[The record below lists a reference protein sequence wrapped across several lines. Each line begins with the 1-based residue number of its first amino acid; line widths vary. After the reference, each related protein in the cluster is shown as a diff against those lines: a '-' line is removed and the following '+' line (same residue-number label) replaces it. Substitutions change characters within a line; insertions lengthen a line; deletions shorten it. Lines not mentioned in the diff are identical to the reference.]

1 MNYKDTSKEI
11 YDALGGSSNIQA
23 ATHCMTRIRLNL
35 VDEGKVEDDQVK
47 KIPNVMGVVHQG
59 GQYQIILGNDVAKYY
74 KELVSL
80 EGFGDSTQQKS
91 TNDADKSNVFS
102 KILGYISGSM
112 GPIIPAIMGGG
123 MIKAFLIVS
132 VLLGWL
138 NESGSTYQLLSI
150 FGDAPFYF
158 LPILIAF
165 SAAQRLG
172 VSPMLATA
180 VCAVFI
186 HPNFISLVAS
196 NDPMSIFG
204 LPVTPFSY
212 ASSIIPALVMVWVM
226 SYIEPV
232 IEKLTPNS
240 ISSFL
245 KPVIFILL
253 SATIAIVV
261 VGPLGSY
268 AGQGLST
275 IIIWIF
281 NRAGWLAVGLMGAL
295 MPLIIMTGMHWAFA
309 PIFLAASMQN
319 PDYLTMPAFLVANIA
334 QGAVAVAV
342 LFKSKNK
349 ELKQLSLGAALSA
362 LLGGVTEP
370 TIYGISLKY
379 KKPMIAAMIG
389 GGLSGIYAGS
399 TKVAAYAF
407 GTQSFLGLPIYFNS
421 ENSSSIVNV
430 VISVLISFFVTLI
443 LTWILFKDEKTEV
456 LEDLNSDNDKKT
468 NSVNED
474 PKTDIFKVFSPVDGE
489 LVSIETVNDEVFSK
503 KLTGEGVGIIPS
515 DGTIYSPISG
525 KVLSVF
531 PTKHA
536 LGLLSDDGVELLI
549 HVGINT
555 INLNGE
561 FFESFVTEGSRIE
574 VGTKLLEVDFG
585 NIVEKGYDPVTLVVV
600 TNTSNFTEV
609 VTNDTGKVEAKTSTI
624 LHIF

>member
-1 MNYKDTSKEI
+1 MNYKETAEKI
-11 YDALGGSSNIQA
+11 YEALGGSNNIQS

-35 VDEGKVEDDQVK
+35 IDEKKVKDEDVES
-47 KIPNVMGVVHQG
+47 IPNVISVVHQG
-59 GQYQIILGNDVAKYY
+59 GQYQIILGNEVAKYY

-80 EGFGDSTQQKS
+80 EGFGDADQGK
-91 TNDADKSNVFS
+91 TNDESNIFS

-123 MIKAFLIVS
+123 MIKAFLIVFNM
-132 VLLGWL
+132 LGWI
-138 NESGSTYQLLSI
+138 NESGSTYQLLSV

-158 LPILIAF
+158 LPVLIAF

-172 VSPMLATA
+172 VTPMLATV
-180 VCAVFI
+180 VCSVFI
-186 HPNFISLVAS
+186 HPNFIGLVSS
-196 NDPMSIFG
+196 NAPMSIFG

-226 SYIEPV
+226 SYIEPL
-232 IEKLTPNS
+232 IEKVTPQS

-245 KPVIFILL
+245 KPVVFLLL
-253 SATIAIVV
+253 SATIAIVL

-268 AGQGLST
+268 AGQALST
-275 IIIWIF
+275 VIIWIF

-309 PIFLAASMQN
+309 PIFLAASLQN

-349 ELKQLSLGAALSA
+349 ELKQLSFGAALSA

-370 TIYGISLKY
+370 AIYGISLKY

-389 GGLSGIYAGS
+389 GGVSGIYAGT

-421 ENSSSIVNV
+421 NDNSSIVNV
-430 VISVLISFFVTLI
+430 IIAALISFFVTLVI
-443 LTWILFKDEKTEV
+443 TWFLFKDDDQLQPAIDGGADRTFGSG
-456 LEDLNSDNDKKT
+456 N
-468 NSVNED
+468 NEETK
-474 PKTDIFKVFSPVDGE
+474 PNLIKVMSPVDGN
-489 LVSIETVNDEVFSK
+489 LVSIEKVSDEVFSK
-503 KLTGEGVGIIPS
+503 KLTGEGVAVVPS
-515 DGTIYSPISG
+515 NNLIYSPVSG
-525 KVLSVF
+525 KILTIF
-531 PTKHA
+531 PTNHA
-536 LGLLSDDGVELLI
+536 VGIMSDDGVELLI

-555 INLNGE
+555 IDLHGE
-561 FFESFVTEGSRIE
+561 HFNSFVKEGSRVE
-574 VGTKLLEVDFG
+574 KGSKLLEVDFAS
-585 NIVEKGYDPVTLVVV
+585 VKEKGYDPTTVIVV
-600 TNTSNFTEV
+600 TNTSEFTEV
-609 VTNDTGKVEAKTSTI
+609 IPSEEGPVKSKVDTI